1 MKATTLTFILVA
13 LASIPARG
21 AEAPPPVRDQI
32 IAATQGLFD
41 ALTEGKVDVW
51 QRTLADDAVIVDE
64 FGRKQDKAAVLKDI
78 RPLPAGFSGSIQIRS
93 PLVRLYGDTAVIDFE
108 SFEQETVFDQ
118 KLVVRYIFSATYVR
132 QEGSWKM
139 VMLSGATL
147 PTPPPALTVKDL
159 RLEDYPGTYRYGPE
173 RAWIVG
179 VSDGKLSF
187 RTRADRPAT
196 TLEPIAKDVFMDAGD
211 EKNLIIFRRGAGGR
225 VDELI
230 ERRKFNDLRMKREN
244 DAGGGRRSVRT
255 RH

>member
-1 MKATTLTFILVA
+1 MKATTLAFILVA
-13 LASIPARG
+13 VASIPARG
-21 AEAPPPVRDQI
+21 AEAPPAVRDQI

-51 QRTLADDAVIVDE
+51 ERTLADDAFIIDE

-93 PLVRLYGDTAVIDFE
+93 PHVRLYGDTAVIDYE
-108 SFEQETVFDQ
+108 AFEQEKVFDQ
-118 KLVVRYIFSATYVR
+118 QLVVRYIFSATFV
-132 QEGSWKM
+132 QKEGSWKM
-139 VMLSGATL
+139 GMLSGATL

-173 RAWIVG
+173 RAWIVS

-196 TLEPIAKDVFMDAGD
+196 ALDPVAKDVFMDAGE
-211 EKNLIIFRRGAGGR
+211 EKNLIVFRRGAGGR
-225 VDELI
+225 VVELI

-244 DAGGGRRSVRT
+244 GGGRKSVET